1 MFNLRAKLK
10 QTRDNLVDPLRRIF
24 QRGGALSEDDEI
36 EVEELLLGADV
47 GVEACDRI
55 VELLRKNRDEA
66 DHRSFLRQEFLD
78 LLGDPGPASNI
89 ETGQRGTRAVL
100 VIGVNGVGKTTS
112 IAKLANYLKSSGRSV
127 LMAAC
132 DTFRAA
138 AADQLA
144 VWADRVGVDIVRHR
158 EGGDPAAVA
167 FDACSAGKAR
177 GIDVVVIDTAGRL
190 HTRVNLMEELK
201 KIKRACEKVLGPDAV
216 ETLLVLDATLGQNS
230 LVQAVEFTKKLDT
243 DGIILAKLDST
254 AKGGIV
260 IAIKQSLGIP
270 VRYICAGEQLEDFA
284 PFSAE
289 DFVDALLY

>member
-55 VELLRKNRDEA
+55 VELLRENRDEA

-190 HTRVNLMEELK
+190 HTRVNLMGELK
-201 KIKRACEKVLGPDAV
+201 KIKRACEKVLGPDGV

-230 LVQAVEFTKKLDT
+230 LVQAVEFTRKLDT

-260 IAIKQSLGIP
+260 IAIRQSLGIP
-270 VRYICAGEQLEDFA
+270 VRYIGAGEQLEDFA